1 MLADDLMGFCD
12 AREIRRSIP
21 REQMRKVNQELSG
34 LLVGETD
41 AQSLGGCDKELPKGT
56 LMFHVEHLR
65 EMIQEVKGFFIWKE
79 NQATFFCVFQ
89 ARRATRRWLPES
101 HRRFVKP
108 DRWMPGGPV

>member
-65 EMIQEVKGFFIWKE
+65 EMIQEVKGFLSGKRIRRLSFL
-79 NQATFFCVFQ
+79 FFKRDEQHGDGCGSY
-89 ARRATRRWLPES
+89 TGDS
-101 HRRFVKP
+101 
-108 DRWMPGGPV
+108 